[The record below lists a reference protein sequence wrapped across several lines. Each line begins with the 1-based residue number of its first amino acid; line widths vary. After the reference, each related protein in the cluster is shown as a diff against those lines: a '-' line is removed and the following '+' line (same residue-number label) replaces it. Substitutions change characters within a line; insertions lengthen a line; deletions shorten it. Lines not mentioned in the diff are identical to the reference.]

1 MQTVILKQGD
11 TTFRHHCEGD
21 YSQVYHLAAFYL
33 SLRGLPPTET
43 EAMARAVRYVIHPYG
58 RGSYRFQ
65 EPNGDTYYT
74 QQYE

>member
-11 TTFRHHCEGD
+11 LRFRHICEGD

-33 SLRGLPPTET
+33 SLRGLPATET
-43 EAMARAVRYVIHPYG
+43 EAMARAVRHVIQPFG
-58 RGSYRFQ
+58 KGSYRFQ
-65 EPNGDTYYT
+65 EPNGDTYFT

>member
-1 MQTVILKQGD
+1 MQTIILKQGAPS
-11 TTFRHHCEGD
+11 FRKVCNNAH
-21 YSQVYHLAAFYL
+21 SQVFNLAAFYL

-43 EAMARAVRYVIHPYG
+43 EAMARAVRHVIQPFG
-58 RGSYRFQ
+58 KGSYRFQ